1 MKAVA
6 YKKASPIDHPES
18 LLNVEVPI
26 PHATRRDLLIELQ
39 AVSVNPVD
47 VKLRTTV
54 APNAD
59 EYQILGRNASGVD
72 KEVGPEASYSSPETK
87 RTALA
92 PLHVPAQTLSIQA
105 AAADLQLL
113 AFQRAYG
120 ALLQAD
126 LPVYLI
132 NFIHDELVLEVRE
145 DVVEDVREL
154 LVQVQE
160 MTQAFL
166 DLFASFRPEA
176 MAQGLVEVGK
186 GQNYAET
193 KQV

>member
-1 MKAVA
+1 
-6 YKKASPIDHPES
+6 
-18 LLNVEVPI
+18 
-26 PHATRRDLLIELQ
+26 
-39 AVSVNPVD
+39 

-87 RTALA
+87 CTTLA

-113 AFQRAYG
+113 AIQRVYG

-126 LPVYLI
+126 LPAYLI

-154 LVQVQE
+154 LVQE

-176 MAQGLVEVGK
+176 MAQRLVEVGK

>member
-1 MKAVA
+1 M
-6 YKKASPIDHPES
+6 
-18 LLNVEVPI
+18 
-26 PHATRRDLLIELQ
+26 
-39 AVSVNPVD
+39 
-47 VKLRTTV
+47 
-54 APNAD
+54 
-59 EYQILGRNASGVD
+59 
-72 KEVGPEASYSSPETK
+72 
-87 RTALA
+87 
-92 PLHVPAQTLSIQA
+92 
-105 AAADLQLL
+105 
-113 AFQRAYG
+113 
-120 ALLQAD
+120 LQAD
-126 LPVYLI
+126 LPAYLI

-176 MAQGLVEVGK
+176 MAQRLVEVGK